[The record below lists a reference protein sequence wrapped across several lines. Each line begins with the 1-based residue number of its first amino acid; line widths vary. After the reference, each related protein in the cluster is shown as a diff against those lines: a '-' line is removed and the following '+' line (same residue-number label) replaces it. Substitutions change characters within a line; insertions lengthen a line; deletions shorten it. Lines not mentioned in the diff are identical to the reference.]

1 MGGFFLKKFVAISL
15 IIFLCISGVYAEE
28 QSPVYHIQINIASR
42 TLRLFEHGSLIKEYP
57 VAVGKPATKTPVGS
71 FVIKSKV
78 INPYWKNVAPGPRNP
93 LGRRWMGISVPRGSY
108 GIHGNNVATSISTFA
123 SGGCVRMYNNDV
135 EELYDKIGIKTPVQ
149 IVYENIEFEQDKYSN
164 TPVLMVYPDVYKK
177 KSAEGILKNL
187 TANNKNITQEQAA
200 RALKL
205 AGSSMSKPIAVCDG
219 TALLL
224 NNQFATNDVF
234 IENNEVYIY
243 YLAAMDIL
251 GMDGETIADLAIPVM
266 EKDNKAYVSLTQIVS
281 KTGGELKLD
290 ANNNNAYLNHY
301 IIKINGK
308 YLGSYKGGFDKENL
322 LEANLM
328 NQLGNAAVDS
338 KEKVNLKELC
348 KKQNWQLKADSLNKT
363 MNIEVPLR
371 VKVGDT
377 YINTEFYNGRY
388 YINSATAI
396 NIPDIQSQ
404 NLNLYGYK
412 DIHYYDV
419 YEMMERYECQ
429 KDYFFTTLEVFKPL
443 DSEV

>member
-1 MGGFFLKKFVAISL
+1 LKKFVVISL

-42 TLRLFEHGSLIKEYP
+42 TLRLFEHGGLIKEYP

-135 EELYDKIGIKTPVQ
+135 EELYDKVGLKTPVQ
-149 IVYENIEFEQDKYSN
+149 IVYENIEFKQDKYSN

-187 TANNKNITQEQAA
+187 TANNKDITQEQAA
-200 RALKL
+200 RTLKL
-205 AGSSMSKPIAVCDG
+205 AGSSMSKPVAVCDG

-224 NNQFATNDVF
+224 NNQFATNDAF

-251 GMDGETIADLAIPVM
+251 GIDGETIGDLAIPVM
-266 EKDNKAYVSLTQIVS
+266 EKANKAYVSLTQIVS

-290 ANNNNAYLNHY
+290 AKNNNVYLNHY

-308 YLGSYKGGFDKENL
+308 YLGSYKGGFDKESL

-328 NQLGNAAVDS
+328 NRLGIDAVIDS

-348 KKQNWQLKADSLNKT
+348 KNQNWQLKADSLNKM

-419 YEMMERYECQ
+419 YEIMERYEYQ
-429 KDYFFTTLEVFKPL
+429 KDYFFTTLEVLKPIDF